1 MDTEGEYA
9 MGFFFFLEDLRVGL
23 DGVLERTRDFFDF
36 GVDSCSEYERI
47 LSFRGERSSSDENF
61 KTKINLKNY
70 NIERKKALPNKIGGG
85 MCVPPSFKL
94 TEFDRK

>member
-1 MDTEGEYA
+1 
-9 MGFFFFLEDLRVGL
+9 V
-23 DGVLERTRDFFDF
+23 
-36 GVDSCSEYERI
+36 
-47 LSFRGERSSSDENF
+47 FRGRRSSSDENF

-85 MCVPPSFKL
+85 MCVPPSFKF